1 MAKVTVELDHLSIP
15 VKRYTK
21 ARKLYAAALGA
32 IGMTMNLEFEDACGF
47 GANGEKIFWLVR
59 DKHADGGAH
68 VALRVQEQAQVD
80 AFHAA
85 ALKAGAEDNGPPGPR
100 LHYGPNYYAAFVKDL
115 EGNNLE
121 VVCYA
126 KLAAGKAAKKAK
138 KKKAT

>member
-15 VKRYTK
+15 VKRYGK
-21 ARKLYAAALGA
+21 ARKLYAVALGA
-32 IGMTMNLEFEDACGF
+32 IGMKMNLEFEDACGF

-68 VALRVQEQAQVD
+68 VALRVQKQAQVD

-115 EGNNLE
+115 EGNNIE

-126 KLAAGKAAKKAK
+126 KIPAARKKAARK
-138 KKKAT
+138 KK